1 MHTVAA
7 VGQSAAAAPV
17 VVGVDGSVSSLN
29 AVRAAARQ
37 ASAFGC
43 PLHIVHAFNWLP
55 TMHSLPGC
63 QDRDLA
69 DDMID
74 EAVRLAS
81 EVAPDIAI
89 TTLMTEGSSTTVL
102 LREARMAALL
112 VIGDGGV
119 GTCTCLPTG
128 SSVVQLAAR
137 APSTVLIARAG
148 QGVGGPIVVGVDRS
162 AVALRV
168 LDFAF
173 TAAARL
179 GTALVVVTAE
189 DSPSDGADDR
199 DRRRLVDDVARR
211 ADSHGVPAAVR
222 SLPGDPAD
230 VLRAESRGAEMLVV
244 GPRGDYVGRGLLG
257 PVTQTLLHHATV
269 PLVIVR
275 RPMSVPVP
283 GAPAPTIPARIV
295 RARVGQ
301 VGEPLTRGPRIRP

>member
-1 MHTVAA
+1 MRTVAA
-7 VGQSAAAAPV
+7 ARAAAPPVAAPV
-17 VVGVDGSVSSLN
+17 VVGVDGSVSSFN

-37 ASAFGC
+37 AGTYGC

-69 DDMID
+69 DDMMD

-102 LREARMAALL
+102 LREARIAALL

-128 SSVVQLAAR
+128 SSAVQLASR

-148 QGVGGPIVVGVDRS
+148 RGAGGPIVVGVDRS
-162 AVALRV
+162 AVAARV

-173 TAAARL
+173 TAAARQ
-179 GTALVVVTAE
+179 GTALVVVSAE
-189 DSPSDGADDR
+189 DAPSDRAGDR

-211 ADSHGVPAAVR
+211 ADSRGVRAAVR

-230 VLRAESRGAEMLVV
+230 VLRAESAGAEMLVV
-244 GPRGDYVGRGLLG
+244 GPRGDHVGRGLLG

-269 PLVIVR
+269 PLAIVR
-275 RPMSVPVP
+275 RPMSVSTA
-283 GAPAPTIPARIV
+283 GA
-295 RARVGQ
+295 
-301 VGEPLTRGPRIRP
+301 RGPAMSLPVSSALALAKSVSR